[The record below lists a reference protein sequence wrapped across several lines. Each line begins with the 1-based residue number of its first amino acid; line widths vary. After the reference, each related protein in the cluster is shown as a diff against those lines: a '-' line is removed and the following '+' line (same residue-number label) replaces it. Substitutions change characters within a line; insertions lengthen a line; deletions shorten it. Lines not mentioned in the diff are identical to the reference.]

1 MIRATFRTTRSYP
14 ETSGRGLRD
23 VGWRVRS
30 SRSRLE
36 VDAEGVESVD
46 RRVSLSVV
54 KVVQHAMLVGL
65 CSTAASRFDEL
76 ARLENS
82 IAATLYADRP

>member
-1 MIRATFRTTRSYP
+1 M
-14 ETSGRGLRD
+14 
-23 VGWRVRS
+23 
-30 SRSRLE
+30 
-36 VDAEGVESVD
+36 DAEGVESVD
-46 RRVSLSVV
+46 GRVSSSVV